1 MLLKQYEQDYTMKE
15 QEKLERL
22 RNVAEA
28 CAKSGVRD
36 HNEYG
41 ISYDSVER
49 MAVTSLFLYFSDDT
63 VITDGERDYF
73 LTYLKENM
81 KKLEEKVK

>member
-1 MLLKQYEQDYTMKE
+1 MKE

-41 ISYDSVER
+41 ISYDPVER
-49 MAVTSLFLYFSDDT
+49 MLLPRCFCIFLMILLSQMEN
-63 VITDGERDYF
+63 VIIF
-73 LTYLKENM
+73 
-81 KKLEEKVK
+81 